1 MNIRLEETAVPFQ
14 PGVSLLSSAVDIFI
28 TTNGIP
34 VAWENS
40 DHLVIYYDGKKAL
53 IKGQIPSHFFR
64 GLGLLKE
71 HLETSGKDSSLTITE
86 QPVFSR
92 LGASFD
98 LSRNAVMTSDALT
111 RMFCRL
117 ALMGYQEVYLYTED
131 TYDLP
136 DYPFFG
142 YMRGKYSPEEIRF
155 LDEKACSLGLELI
168 PCIQTLG
175 HLERFLHW
183 ESSTALR
190 DTPDVLLVDED
201 ACYKLIESMIA
212 QCRSCY
218 RTNRIHVGM
227 DEAMHL
233 GLGAYL
239 KKHGYQEPFS
249 LMQLSLIHI

>member
-117 ALMGYQEVYLYTED
+117 A
-131 TYDLP
+131 
-136 DYPFFG
+136 
-142 YMRGKYSPEEIRF
+142 
-155 LDEKACSLGLELI
+155 
-168 PCIQTLG
+168 
-175 HLERFLHW
+175 
-183 ESSTALR
+183 
-190 DTPDVLLVDED
+190 
-201 ACYKLIESMIA
+201 
-212 QCRSCY
+212 
-218 RTNRIHVGM
+218 
-227 DEAMHL
+227 
-233 GLGAYL
+233 
-239 KKHGYQEPFS
+239 
-249 LMQLSLIHI
+249 